1 MKTFSIKEVLVA
13 GWKAFREN
21 LSVFVTFG
29 VAMLAIWFLEQVGL
43 GIANSSG
50 PMKPALSALVTLAA
64 RVGQIW
70 LQVGLFR
77 MALKLVDGQAVT
89 TDDFLRA
96 HGDFLGYLLAS
107 VLYGLIV
114 GAGMIL
120 LVVPGIY
127 WAVRYWAYG
136 YAVVDEHVD
145 PVTALKRSTVL
156 TDGVKWEVFLFGLAV
171 IGVNIVGAMALGV
184 GLCATIPLTAVAGA
198 KVYRILVARAAARM
212 SALPPAPIGKPIE
225 AH

>member
-1 MKTFSIKEVLVA
+1 MKTFSIKEVLGA
-13 GWKAFREN
+13 GWKAFKEN
-21 LSVFVTFG
+21 ISVFITYG
-29 VAMLAIWFLEQVGL
+29 IAMLAIWFLERVGL

-50 PMKPALSALVTLAA
+50 EAKPALSALVSLAA
-64 RVGQIW
+64 RVAQAW
-70 LQVGLFR
+70 LQLGLFR
-77 MALKLVDGQAVT
+77 MALKLVDGETVN

-96 HGDFLGYLLAS
+96 HGDFLSYLLAS

-120 LVVPGIY
+120 LIVPGIY

-156 TDGVKWEVFLFGLAV
+156 TQGVKWEVFAFGLAA

-184 GLCATIPLTAVAGA
+184 GLFATIPLTAVAGA

-212 SALPPAPIGKPIE
+212 TAAPPAQIGKPIE

>member
-1 MKTFSIKEVLVA
+1 MKTFSIKEVLGT

-21 LSVFVTFG
+21 LSVSITFG
-29 VAMLAIWFLEQVGL
+29 VAMAAIWFLEQIGL
-43 GIANSSG
+43 GIANNSG
-50 PMKPALSALVTLAA
+50 AMKPALSALVTLAA

-70 LQVGLFR
+70 LQVGLLR
-77 MALKLVDGQAVT
+77 MALKLVDGEPIT
-89 TDDFLRA
+89 TDDFLKA

-114 GAGMIL
+114 GAGMVL
-120 LVVPGIY
+120 LIVPGIY

-145 PVTALKRSTVL
+145 PVAALKRSTVL
-156 TDGVKWEVFLFGLAV
+156 TEGVRWEVFAFGLAV

-184 GLCATIPLTAVAGA
+184 GLVATIPLTAVAGA
-198 KVYRILVARAAARM
+198 KVYRILVARAAARTTTT
-212 SALPPAPIGKPIE
+212 PPARIDRPIE

>member
-1 MKTFSIKEVLVA
+1 MKTFSIKEVLGV

-21 LSVFVTFG
+21 ISVFITFG
-29 VAMLAIWFLEQVGL
+29 VAMLAIWLLEQIGL
-43 GIANSSG
+43 GIANHSG
-50 PMKPALSALVTLAA
+50 AMKPALSALVTLAA

-77 MALKLVDGQAVT
+77 MALKLVEGQAIS
-89 TDDFLRA
+89 TDDFLKA
-96 HGDFLGYLLAS
+96 HGDFLTYLLAS

-114 GAGMIL
+114 GAGMVL
-120 LVVPGIY
+120 LIVPGLY

-136 YAVVDEHVD
+136 YSVVDEHVD

-156 TDGVKWEVFLFGLAV
+156 TQGVKWEVLAFGLAV
-171 IGVNIVGAMALGV
+171 IGVNIVGALALGV
-184 GLCATIPLTAVAGA
+184 GLFATIPLTAVAGA

-212 SALPPAPIGKPIE
+212 TPAPPAQIGRPIE

>member
-1 MKTFSIKEVLVA
+1 MKTFSIKEVLSV
-13 GWKAFREN
+13 GWKAFKGN
-21 LSVFVTFG
+21 LSVFITFG

-43 GIANSSG
+43 GIARHSG
-50 PMKPALSALVTLAA
+50 PMKAALSALVTLAA

-77 MALKLVDGQAVT
+77 MALKLVDGQPIS
-89 TDDFLRA
+89 TDDFLKA

-136 YAVVDEHVD
+136 YALVDEHVD
-145 PVTALKRSTVL
+145 PVAALKRSAVL
-156 TDGVKWEVFLFGLAV
+156 TQGVKWEVLAFGLAA
-171 IGVNIVGAMALGV
+171 IGVNIVGALALGI
-184 GLCATIPLTAVAGA
+184 GLFVTMPLTAVAGA

-212 SALPPAPIGKPIE
+212 TTAPPAQLGKPIE